1 MTQSSILNPQ
11 SSILKAYIVPGQPH
25 ILLGD
30 KKNAGWAKLKAA
42 YEQIGREIEQSG
54 AELILLYSTQWF
66 SVIGHLF
73 QIDPRPKWT
82 LVDQNWYELGEIPYE
97 FRVDP
102 GFGEL
107 YARICKDAGMQAATV
122 AYHGFPIDTGTVVAL
137 KLMTPNNAVP
147 ASMVSCNIYAERE
160 ETRALGF
167 AARKAI
173 EAYGKKTIV
182 VAVTNF
188 SNRYE
193 VAEIDPAQDR
203 ISSQK
208 DDEWNRKLLEMFA
221 EGRLEDVAQVARD
234 FAREANADMGFKAIW
249 WLGAVMGEH
258 NRYDGKVWEYQPV
271 WGTGSAIVEL
281 TPNDRKQIDWEKE
294 FDEGPVPDFSGAGG
308 SSGTGLETHNVL
320 ENGPNVHQQSEMS
333 SQEELGAGGQ
343 AGTQSG
349 EPRTQNAERRT
360 QNAETLPP
368 IRPIGPIGPIGSTAT
383 NQAIRTDRAPKPVGP
398 YPHAR
403 RVGDFLFLSGIGPR
417 KPVTGE
423 IPGLLRDA
431 AGSVLGHDIE
441 VQTRACIENIRIIL
455 EEAGSS
461 LEKVL
466 DVTVY
471 LTDMQGDFERFNKVY
486 AEYFGQIQPTRTT
499 VGVDSLPTPIAVELK
514 VIASA

>member
-1 MTQSSILNPQ
+1 MTTPQ
-11 SSILKAYIVPGQPH
+11 SSILHPQFVSKAYVVPGQPH
-25 ILLGD
+25 IYLAAD
-30 KKNAGWAKLKAA
+30 KNEGWRKLRAA
-42 YEQIGREIEQSG
+42 YEAVGREIAKSD
-54 AELILLYSTQWF
+54 AELILVYSTQWF

-73 QIDPRPKWT
+73 QVDPKPAWT
-82 LVDQNWYELGEIPYE
+82 LVDQNWYEFGEIPYE
-97 FRVDP
+97 FKVDP
-102 GFGEL
+102 EFGKL
-107 YARICKDAGMQAATV
+107 YCRLCKEHGMQAATV

-137 KLMTPNNAVP
+137 KLLNPNNRLPV
-147 ASMVSCNIYAERE
+147 SVVSCNIYAERE

-167 AARKAI
+167 AGRAAL
-173 EAYGKKTIV
+173 EAYGKKAIV
-182 VAVTNF
+182 VVVSNF

-193 VAEIDPAQDR
+193 VADIDPAQDR

-208 DDEWNRKLLEMFA
+208 DDEWNRKLLEMFG

-294 FDEGPVPDFSGAGG
+294 FDEGPIPDFAGSG
-308 SSGTGLETHNVL
+308 GTGLETHNVL
-320 ENGPNVHQQSEMS
+320 AEGPQVHQSSEMS
-333 SQEELGAGGQ
+333 SQEEMPVAQ
-343 AGTQSG
+343 
-349 EPRTQNAERRT
+349 QNAS
-360 QNAETLPP
+360 
-368 IRPIGPIGPIGSTAT
+368 RPDVSRPDV
-383 NQAIRTDRAPKPVGP
+383 IRTDKAPKPVGP

-417 KPVTGE
+417 TPGSGE
-423 IPGLLRDA
+423 IPGLIRDS
-431 AGSVLGHDIE
+431 AGSVLDHDIE
-441 VQTRACIENIRIIL
+441 IQTRACIENVKTIL

-471 LTDMQGDFERFNKVY
+471 LTDMQRDFDRFNKVY
-486 AEYFGQIQPTRTT
+486 AEYFGTVQPTRTT
-499 VGVDSLPTPIAVELK
+499 VGVDSLPTPISVELK

>member
-1 MTQSSILNPQ
+1 MIH
-11 SSILKAYIVPGQPH
+11 KAYIVPGQPH
-25 ILLGD
+25 PLLAPE
-30 KKNAGWAKLKAA
+30 KNAGWASLRRS
-42 YEQIGREIEQSG
+42 YEAVGREIERSG
-54 AELILLYSTQWF
+54 AELMLVYSTQWF

-73 QIDPRPKWT
+73 QVDPKPAWT
-82 LVDQNWYELGEIPYE
+82 LVDPNWYELGEIPYE

-102 GFGEL
+102 EFGKL
-107 YARICKDAGMQAATV
+107 YARLCKEHGMQAATV
-122 AYHGFPIDTGTVVAL
+122 AYHGFPVDTGTVVAL
-137 KLMTPNNAVP
+137 KLLNPNNAIP

-167 AARKAI
+167 AARAAI

-182 VAVTNF
+182 VVVTNL

-208 DDEWNRKLLEMFA
+208 DDEWNRKILEMLG

-258 NRYDGKVWEYQPV
+258 NRFDGKVWDYQPV
-271 WGTGSAIVEL
+271 WGTGNGIVEL
-281 TPNDRKQIDWEKE
+281 TPNERKQIDWEKE
-294 FDEGPVPDFSGAGG
+294 FDEGPIPTFAG
-308 SSGTGLETHNVL
+308 GTGLETHNVL
-320 ENGPNVHQQSEMS
+320 PDSPDVHRASEMS
-333 SQEELGAGGQ
+333 SQEELPQ
-343 AGTQSG
+343 V
-349 EPRTQNAERRT
+349 
-360 QNAETLPP
+360 
-368 IRPIGPIGPIGSTAT
+368 
-383 NQAIRTDRAPKPVGP
+383 IRTDVIRTEKAPKPVGP

-403 RVGDFLFLSGIGPR
+403 RVGGMLFLSGIGPR

-423 IPGLLRDA
+423 IPGLLPD
-431 AGSVLGHDIE
+431 GTHDIE
-441 VQTRACIENIRIIL
+441 VQTRACIENVKTIL

-471 LTDMQGDFERFNKVY
+471 LTDMKNDFQRFNKVY
-486 AEYFGQIQPTRTT
+486 GEYLGTIQPTRTT
-499 VGVDSLPTPIAVELK
+499 VGVDSLPTPIAIELK